1 MTQTTQNLWR
11 ARFEQI
17 VLALILSLLAA
28 TLANF
33 AIAVFLD
40 VFSLVSYPYNPDGLI
55 VGIAIMSV
63 VGIVAVLSRK
73 PLLTGILS
81 SILLGAAYGTM
92 AWNADRFVEF
102 LPLTALVTLMP
113 LLTAGIA
120 GLSAHFL
127 MRRVKT
133 SSRV

>member
-1 MTQTTQNLWR
+1 MTQTTQSLWR
-11 ARFEQI
+11 ARFDHF

-40 VFSLVSYPYNPDGLI
+40 VFSLVSYPYNPDGMI
-55 VGIAIMSV
+55 VGIAIMLV

-73 PLLTGILS
+73 PLLIGFSS
-81 SILLGAAYGTM
+81 SILLGAVYGAI
-92 AWNADRFVEF
+92 AWNADRFVEM
-102 LPLTALVTLMP
+102 LPLTGLVALMP

-120 GLSAHFL
+120 GLGAHFL
-127 MRRVKT
+127 MRRVKI